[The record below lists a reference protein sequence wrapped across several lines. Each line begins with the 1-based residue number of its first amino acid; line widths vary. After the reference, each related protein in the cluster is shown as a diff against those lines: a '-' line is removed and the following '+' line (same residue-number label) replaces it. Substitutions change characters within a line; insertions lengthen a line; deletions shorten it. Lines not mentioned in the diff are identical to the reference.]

1 MIPDFNHPILKK
13 TVGTLLHELTGTQQ
27 SPMKKLIPFPRP
39 IRTASQLPET
49 QCHWLYGSGKPRST
63 ETHKTQVMAAVNV
76 TPDSFSDGGIHD
88 TLPTALR
95 YISSSVAAG
104 AAIIDIGG
112 YSTRPGAAFVSIDD
126 EISRVVPVIQ
136 AMRNREALMALKH
149 DVDDSEEALEQH
161 IEAIMK
167 IPTSVD
173 TFRWE
178 VAEAAI
184 QAGANCIN
192 DVSAFTGH
200 DSWSPASLET
210 EVLNEKTVNM
220 KSIARKYGVP
230 VVLMHSRGD
239 AGSNKDYSSFSYAA
253 DKEGRGT
260 VLEGV
265 RVELGAKVDRV
276 VRGKGGVRRWLVI
289 VDPGIGFSKTL
300 EGNLEIL
307 RDARSVV
314 ADVNIGQGSFIFLF
328 YNFPKVI

>member
-1 MIPDFNHPILKK
+1 
-13 TVGTLLHELTGTQQ
+13 
-27 SPMKKLIPFPRP
+27 
-39 IRTASQLPET
+39 
-49 QCHWLYGSGKPRST
+49 
-63 ETHKTQVMAAVNV
+63 MATVNV

-88 TLPTALR
+88 QLPTALR

-112 YSTRPGAAFVSIDD
+112 YSTRPGAAFVSVDD
-126 EISRVVPVIQ
+126 EINRVVPVIR
-136 AMRNREALMALKH
+136 ATRNKDELMALKYGIE
-149 DVDDSEEALEQH
+149 SEEALEQH

-167 IPTSVD
+167 IPISID

-192 DVSAFTGH
+192 DVSAFTGQ
-200 DSWSPASLET
+200 DSWSPASLGTET
-210 EVLNEKTVNM
+210 LHENTVNM
-220 KSIARKYGVP
+220 KSIARMYGVP

-253 DKEGRGT
+253 DEEGRGT

-265 RVELGAKVDRV
+265 RVELGAKVNRV

-300 EGNLEIL
+300 EGNLEVL
-307 RDARSVV
+307 RGAKSVV
-314 ADVNIGQGSFIFLF
+314 ADVNIGHGSLF
-328 YNFPKVI
+328 FRIHFQKVLFNQFFPDQFHFTKIH